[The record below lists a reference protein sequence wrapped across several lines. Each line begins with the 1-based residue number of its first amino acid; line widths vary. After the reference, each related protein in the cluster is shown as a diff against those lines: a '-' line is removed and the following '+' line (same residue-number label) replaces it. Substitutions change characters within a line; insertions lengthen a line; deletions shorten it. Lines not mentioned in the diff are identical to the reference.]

1 MMAKKEITLF
11 TNRSAKGDAVQIP
24 EKGYVRIETSVPGNG
39 NCHGMRYNEKRTS
52 GVVFTILPCTPL
64 SAKPGEW
71 LVLRDSKNMERI
83 YLEVR

>member
-1 MMAKKEITLF
+1 MAKKEITLF
-11 TNRSAKGDAVQIP
+11 TKHSAKGDAVQIP
-24 EKGYVRIETSVPGNG
+24 EKGYVRIETTVPRNG
-39 NCHGMRYNEKRTS
+39 NCHGMRFNEKRTS
-52 GVVFTILPCTPL
+52 GVGFSITPSTPL